1 MDKVRFREVVEGWA
15 SLIQAKVTPLS
26 EIRQSTELVER
37 LIRLTLIADE
47 ASVGIGISW
56 DSQTTQGPSPSKF
69 LSIAERM
76 LVTNELQSFCW
87 EVPRDVLINPIP
99 RMVDEGPGREGLNLL
114 LLPWPTRVATED
126 FQEVATGAVRADG
139 SEPVRMAV
147 RAPIQ
152 ENPLSL
158 NVVSASSLPGV
169 TIASKFNEFSY
180 FHKVISRLGSAATAL
195 VSNI

>member
-147 RAPIQ
+147 RAPI
-152 ENPLSL
+152 
-158 NVVSASSLPGV
+158 
-169 TIASKFNEFSY
+169 
-180 FHKVISRLGSAATAL
+180 
-195 VSNI
+195 